1 MPNGGTSMPRPIA
14 LPGVADR
21 ARVMRDLQADID
33 QGKTLGVTGTPAV
46 FINGR
51 KMSSFLAQTLVAII
65 VVGTPIVM
73 TLLES
78 RWFIVTA
85 ADRDRGVPGTC
96 PRCREELTAVI
107 GKKRYTVR
115 CGICG
120 YRRKGPLVL

>member
-1 MPNGGTSMPRPIA
+1 MTQDEEPGFTLHFGCVSLVIVIVGATALAWWWRGRDALWIA
-14 LPGVADR
+14 G
-21 ARVMRDLQADID
+21 
-33 QGKTLGVTGTPAV
+33 
-46 FINGR
+46 
-51 KMSSFLAQTLVAII
+51 LVAII

-115 CGICG
+115 CGICR

>member
-1 MPNGGTSMPRPIA
+1 MTQDPVTQVEEQGFTLHFGCVSAVIVVLGTTALVGWWRGRNALWIA
-14 LPGVADR
+14 G
-21 ARVMRDLQADID
+21 
-33 QGKTLGVTGTPAV
+33 
-46 FINGR
+46 
-51 KMSSFLAQTLVAII
+51 LVAMV
-65 VVGTPIVM
+65 VVGTPIVL

-96 PRCREELTAVI
+96 PRCREELIAVI

-120 YRRKGPLVL
+120 YRHKVRLTG

>member
-1 MPNGGTSMPRPIA
+1 MIVVVGTAALVGWWRGRDALWIAALVAIVVVGTSM
-14 LPGVADR
+14 
-21 ARVMRDLQADID
+21 
-33 QGKTLGVTGTPAV
+33 
-46 FINGR
+46 
-51 KMSSFLAQTLVAII
+51 
-65 VVGTPIVM
+65 VM

-85 ADRDRGVPGTC
+85 ADRDRGVPATC

-107 GKKRYTVR
+107 GKKRYTVL

>member
-1 MPNGGTSMPRPIA
+1 MTEDPVTQEEDPGFTLHFGCVFAVIVVVGTTALVWWWRGRNALWIA
-14 LPGVADR
+14 G
-21 ARVMRDLQADID
+21 
-33 QGKTLGVTGTPAV
+33 
-46 FINGR
+46 
-51 KMSSFLAQTLVAII
+51 LVAI
-65 VVGTPIVM
+65 VLVGTPIVM

-120 YRRKGPLVL
+120 YQHKGRLTGRKLENPP